1 MKGRC
6 SAGQRVLASIV
17 IRLALAQTFC
27 IKCGILALDEPTTN
41 LDEANRRSLAHGLSR
56 IIADRA
62 KQTNFQLVV
71 ITHDEK
77 FVKSLGASGYCNH
90 YYRVSKQTTG
100 GEIHSAIEQV
110 AISQFD

>member
-1 MKGRC
+1 MACKDVEHYADGPRQGPRIFSSLKIEEINRIIFSSC

-56 IIADRA
+56 SSRTARGSRIF
-62 KQTNFQLVV
+62 N
-71 ITHDEK
+71 
-77 FVKSLGASGYCNH
+77 
-90 YYRVSKQTTG
+90 
-100 GEIHSAIEQV
+100 
-110 AISQFD
+110 